1 MSCKNC
7 KSTKLIKRVEIGKQ
21 PLSGFFYK
29 KINKKLPKYSLD
41 LYQCKVCGLVQIKNE
56 FDIKK
61 MYGKHYGYETSKS
74 KLMVDHLQEKVSR
87 FKKEGFFKKRDSIID
102 IGSNDGTFLN
112 LIGDKNIRYGVDPS
126 GKKFADNYHKITLI
140 DKFFSRKIIKS
151 KNTKFDLITSFA
163 IFYDVEDPNQFCSDI
178 KKILKPNGVWIC
190 ELSYLPLM
198 LKNLT
203 FDQICHEHVTYYS
216 LCVFEKIINQ
226 NGLKLLDV
234 KLNEINGGSIEIICG
249 HKLSKRTVNK
259 KFIDFLK
266 RDELKIN
273 SRSFLNF
280 SNRIKKIKKD
290 LNNFFNSKKDILGYG
305 ASTKGNVVLNFC
317 KITSKKLKL
326 ICDANENKFGSFTPG
341 SNIPIISKEKMRK
354 IYPKYLLVL
363 IWSFRKE
370 VIEQEIDYIKSGGNL
385 VFHLPKFH
393 IINKKNYRSYLNKD
407 FKDMSYSY

>member
-7 KSTKLIKRVEIGKQ
+7 KSTKLIKRVEIGDQ

-29 KINKKLPKYSLD
+29 KIHKKLPKYSLD
-41 LYQCKVCGLVQIKNE
+41 LFQCKVCGLVQIKNK
-56 FDIKK
+56 FNVKK
-61 MYGKHYGYETSKS
+61 MYGQHYGYETSKS
-74 KLMVDHLQEKVSR
+74 KLMVNHLKEKVHR
-87 FKKEGFFKKRDSIID
+87 FKKKGYFKKGNSIID

-126 GKKFADNYHKITLI
+126 GKKFADNYRKITLI
-140 DKFFSRKIIKS
+140 NNFFSRKKIKP
-151 KNTKFDLITSFA
+151 KNIKFDMITSFA
-163 IFYDVEDPNQFCSDI
+163 IFYDVEDPNQFCLDI
-178 KKILKPNGVWIC
+178 KNILKPNGVWIC

-216 LCVFEKIINQ
+216 LNVFEKIINK

-234 KLNEINGGSIEIICG
+234 KLNEINGGSIEIICT
-249 HKLSKRTVNK
+249 HKSSRRSVNK
-259 KFIDFLK
+259 KFIDILK

-273 SRSFLNF
+273 KRSFLNF

-290 LNNFFNSKKDILGYG
+290 LNSFLENKKNILGYG

-317 KITSKKLKL
+317 KITRKKLKL
-326 ICDANENKFGSFTPG
+326 ICDANEKKFGSFTPG

-354 IYPKYLLVL
+354 IFPKYLLVL

-370 VIEQEIDYIKSGGNL
+370 VIKQEINYIKSGGNL

-407 FKDMSYSY
+407 FKDMSYRY